1 MKQIFHW
8 MVHVVEHFLFI
19 VNFYVSN
26 NVMRINSNI
35 VKNLSAYFFAS
46 IITAILGVLVN
57 PVLASKLSHEDYAII
72 GYYASFGTLLIPI
85 VSFSLQSYYARNYFR
100 VDEQKRV
107 QIYNTLMSMFIIFGF
122 AAFVIFFF
130 LYYWYHS
137 YFVTSISFNPFALL
151 SFLPLYLSSYY
162 NLYLMDLRMEN
173 KAFKYAKITVLNS
186 LIAALLSILLV
197 YVFDLGAMGRLV
209 ALLLTCIAFSLYSI
223 LIKKISF
230 TWNIDIVK
238 NALAFCWPLTVSGIL
253 SFFFLGIDRP
263 MLEKI
268 HDTYNLGLYNV
279 GLQISSYLAIFG
291 TVLLQTFDPDIYKYT
306 STNQHRKVVMVCVSI
321 ILLTLIPNLMF
332 MFVSEYLIDFLT
344 AGRYVESSGFA
355 NILCVKNVATT
366 FAYVV
371 SGVLIGYGYSKF
383 ELFNRIIGSVCS
395 LLSYYFL
402 ITNYSFYGAA
412 WGQSIS
418 WFLMGLISIICLMLI
433 RKRNEKIK
441 CRSTSI

>member
-1 MKQIFHW
+1 
-8 MVHVVEHFLFI
+8 
-19 VNFYVSN
+19 
-26 NVMRINSNI
+26 MRLNRNI
-35 VKNLSAYFFAS
+35 LKNLSVYFFAS
-46 IITAILGVLVN
+46 IITSILGVLVN
-57 PVLASKLSHEDYAII
+57 PILASKLSHEDYAII

-85 VSFSLQSYYARNYFR
+85 VSFSLQSYYARNYYR
-100 VDEQKRV
+100 VDVQKRI
-107 QIYNTLMSMFIIFGF
+107 QIYNTLMSIFMIFGFLAFIIFF
-122 AAFVIFFF
+122 L
-130 LYYWYHS
+130 LYYLYHVC
-137 YFVTSISFNPFALL
+137 FVTSIPFNPFALL
-151 SFLPLYLSSYY
+151 SFLPIYLSSYY

-173 KAFKYAKITVLNS
+173 KAIKYAKITILNS
-186 LIAALLSILLV
+186 VMASLLSIILV
-197 YVFDLGAMGRLV
+197 YVFDLGAIGRLI
-209 ALLLTCIAFSLYSI
+209 ALLLTCLAFSLFSI

-230 TWNIDIVK
+230 AWNVDIVK
-238 NALAFCWPLTVSGIL
+238 DALRFCWPLAVSGVL

-306 STNQHRKVVMVCVSI
+306 STNQHRKVAIVCASI

-355 NILCVKNVATT
+355 NILCLKNVATT
-366 FAYVV
+366 FAFVV

-418 WFLMGLISIICLMLI
+418 WLLMGLISIICLMLI

-441 CRSTSI
+441 CSSTGI